1 MVSHELRTPLSL
13 IVGLSE
19 LTLREQIEGKP
30 TLRQDFERIYSSAHH
45 LSFLI
50 HDVLDLASS
59 QAGQLRLT
67 SEALDVVVVE
77 VLQSVIA
84 IGGQLAYDKGLAWH
98 VTLPEHRPAE

>member
-1 MVSHELRTPLSL
+1 MVSHELRTPLSV

-30 TLRQDFERIYSSAHH
+30 PLRQDLERIYSSAHRWA
-45 LSFLI
+45 SLI

-67 SEALDVVVVE
+67 SE
-77 VLQSVIA
+77 
-84 IGGQLAYDKGLAWH
+84 
-98 VTLPEHRPAE
+98 RPGWW